1 MIATEL
7 TRLIDACRSAHEIG
21 TDVDAVRRERLT
33 REESDLLTAASVQG
47 RFSYIHPD
55 NAEWG
60 WIRADR
66 KDFNAPSDASYAARY
81 REAFVRLCRRGYVS
95 HTGGVLFELTPAGWE
110 RARSQARDV
119 AL

>member
-1 MIATEL
+1 MK
-7 TRLIDACRSAHEIG
+7 LIDACRSAHESGDDLDI
-21 TDVDAVRRERLT
+21 VRRERLT
-33 REESDLLTAASVQG
+33 REETDLLAAASVMG

-55 NAEWG
+55 DSDWG

-66 KDFNAPSDASYAARY
+66 RDFKVPSDPAFAERY
-81 REAFVRLCRRGYVS
+81 VQAFIRLCRKGYAT

-110 RARSQARDV
+110 RARSLARDV